1 MKPKNLIPVAAF
13 IPLVPAVSAGSTWYV
28 NGASGS
34 DDNACK
40 SPAAACKTI
49 GHAISLAASG
59 DGILVA
65 EATYEERLT
74 INASVS
80 IVGSSATTRI
90 IDGQEPARWSRF
102 PIRLRPSFRS
112 ATVPSERIRYLY
124 DVLRLEE
131 HYE

>member
-74 INASVS
+74 INTSVS

-90 IDGQEPARWSRF
+90 IDGQETG
-102 PIRLRPSFRS
+102 
-112 ATVPSERIRYLY
+112 TVVTISNKAKAFLSISNSTVRGN
-124 DVLRLEE
+124 
-131 HYE
+131 